1 MIEEEIIINGIN
13 YCLDDENLTAEVIK
27 SYRRYEGG
35 IEIPETVKV
44 NEVSYRV
51 TSIGMYAFLECV
63 SLTSIVI
70 PNSITSIRKGAFES
84 CRNLTSITIPD
95 SVTRIGICAFKNCIS
110 LQKITIPDSVKS
122 IGTGAFDYCN
132 LKQNPIQEI
141 KIDELTYRLLM
152 HNHLAMVVC
161 YDGDSE
167 TIDIPSEIAYEGVA
181 YRITSIDSVAFS
193 HCESLKEINIPNS
206 ITSIG
211 YRAFYRCESLENII
225 IPDHVTDIEYEA
237 FSGCKSLKAITIPV
251 SVTKLEYDAFKGCK
265 SLSTITFQGT
275 TAQWKNIKTLSLSF
289 WGLVGVPTTVV
300 HCTDGDVEL

>member
-1 MIEEEIIINGIN
+1 MEEAIIGSIN
-13 YCLDDENLTAEVIK
+13 YRLDEKNKTAEVIK

-51 TSIGMYAFLECV
+51 TSIGMYAFLECS

-95 SVTRIGICAFKNCIS
+95 SVTRIGICAFKDCIS

-167 TIDIPSEIAYEGVA
+167 TIDIPSEITYEGVA
-181 YRITSIDSVAFS
+181 YRIISINSVAFS

-275 TAQWKNIKTLSLSF
+275 TAQWKNIKTLSF

-300 HCTDGDVEL
+300 HCTDGDVEI

>member
-1 MIEEEIIINGIN
+1 MEEAIIGSIN
-13 YCLDDENLTAEVIK
+13 YRLNEETKTAEVIK

-51 TSIGMYAFLECV
+51 TSIGMEAFLECD

-122 IGTGAFDYCN
+122 IGARAFDYCN

-141 KIDELTYRLLM
+141 TIDELTYRLLM

-167 TIDIPSEIAYEGVA
+167 TIDIPSKITYEGVA
-181 YRITSIDSVAFS
+181 YRIISINNVAFS

-225 IPDHVTDIEYEA
+225 IPDHLTDIEYEA
-237 FSGCKSLKAITIPV
+237 FSGCNSLTAITIPV

-289 WGLVGVPTTVV
+289 LGLVGVPTTVV
-300 HCTDGDVEL
+300 HCTDGDVEI

>member
-1 MIEEEIIINGIN
+1 MEEAIIESIN
-13 YCLDDENLTAEVIK
+13 YRLDEETKTAEVIK
-27 SYRRYEGG
+27 NPCKIYEGH
-35 IEIPETVKV
+35 IEIPNTIKV
-44 NEVSYRV
+44 SGVSYRV
-51 TSIGMYAFLECV
+51 TTIGMSAFGECYA
-63 SLTSIVI
+63 LTYIVL
-70 PNSITSIRKGAFES
+70 PNSITSIEKMAFDS
-84 CRNLTSITIPD
+84 CQNLTSITIPD
-95 SVTRIGICAFKNCIS
+95 SVTSIGMYAFRNCYS
-110 LQKITIPDSVKS
+110 LQEVTIPESVKS
-122 IGTGAFDYCN
+122 IGEGAFDYCN
-132 LKQNPIQEI
+132 LQQNPIQEI
-141 KIDELTYRLLM
+141 EIDELTYRLLM

-167 TIDIPSEIAYEGVA
+167 TIDIPSEITYEGVA
-181 YRITSIDSVAFS
+181 YRIISIDSEAFS

-251 SVTKLEYDAFKGCK
+251 SVTKLEYNAFKGCK

-289 WGLVGVPTTVV
+289 VGLVGVPTTVV
-300 HCTDGDVEL
+300 HCTDGDVEI

>member
-1 MIEEEIIINGIN
+1 MEEAIIDSIN
-13 YCLDDENLTAEVIK
+13 YRLNEETKTAEVIN

-51 TSIGMYAFLECV
+51 TSIGMYAFLECD
-63 SLTSIVI
+63 SLTSVVI

-95 SVTRIGICAFKNCIS
+95 SVTRIGICAFKGCIS

-141 KIDELTYRLLM
+141 TIDELTYRLLM

-167 TIDIPSEIAYEGVA
+167 TIDIPSEITYEGVA
-181 YRITSIDSVAFS
+181 YRIISINSVAFS

-237 FSGCKSLKAITIPV
+237 FSGCNSLTAITIPV
-251 SVTKLEYDAFKGCK
+251 SVTKLEYNAFKGCR

-275 TAQWKNIKTLSLSF
+275 TAQWKNIKTLSF

>member
-1 MIEEEIIINGIN
+1 MIEEEIIINGIS

-27 SYRRYEGG
+27 SYGRYEGG

-51 TSIGMYAFLECV
+51 TSIGMYAFAECA

-141 KIDELTYRLLM
+141 TIDELTYRLLM

-167 TIDIPSEIAYEGVA
+167 TIDIPSEITYEGVA
-181 YRITSIDSVAFS
+181 YRIISINSVAFS

-237 FSGCKSLKAITIPV
+237 FSGCNSLTAITIPV
-251 SVTKLEYDAFKGCK
+251 SVTKLEYDAFKGCR

-275 TAQWKNIKTLSLSF
+275 TAQWKNIKTLSFL
-289 WGLVGVPTTVV
+289 GLVGVPTTVV

>member
-1 MIEEEIIINGIN
+1 MLEKTIKGIKYRLN
-13 YCLDDENLTAEVIK
+13 EDNLTAEVIK

-70 PNSITSIRKGAFES
+70 PNSITSIKKGAFES

-167 TIDIPSEIAYEGVA
+167 TIDIPSEITYEGVA
-181 YRITSIDSVAFS
+181 YRIISINSVAFS

-275 TAQWKNIKTLSLSF
+275 TAQWKNIKTLSFL
-289 WGLVGVPTTVV
+289 GLVGVPTTVV
-300 HCTDGDVEL
+300 HCTDGDVEI